1 MFDYTQAAFSKV
13 LKDFKRLR
21 TAITVFVHLFSIAYL
36 IYALATDT
44 GFLIANVA
52 LLALTASY
60 FVFFIIMETR
70 QNKTR
75 MRKRITDVYG
85 WCKRLIKLPL
95 LVIAVYGLALSKTD
109 FDPISFM
116 MTLFMIICWILEILF
131 YFVIRFLE
139 IEKNFIMDGLYKDL
153 HIEPKKIPFF
163 GEKIVNF
170 CDGFPLSD
178 NAEENYKKL
187 QPIVEQRA
195 KEREEK
201 RQAKIV
207 AKMEIKIAEK
217 QSKLEIK
224 ATIKRTKIENKQ
236 QKKAEKKAIKLAKKN
251 KNAPLLLSEADVS
264 DEVAFTEI
272 KKDK

>member
-36 IYALATDT
+36 VYALITDT

-60 FVFFIIMETR
+60 FVFFIIMETK

-75 MRKRITDVYG
+75 MRKRVTDVYG

-116 MTLFMIICWILEILF
+116 MICWILEILF

-139 IEKNFIMDGLYKDL
+139 IEKNFIMDGLYKDVHQDL
-153 HIEPKKIPFF
+153 QWAGKIPFI
-163 GEKIVNF
+163 GDKVT
-170 CDGFPLSD
+170 GFFDALPLSD
-178 NAEENYKKL
+178 NAEGHYQKL

-224 ATIKRTKIENKQ
+224 ATVKRTKIENKQ
-236 QKKAEKKAIKLAKKN
+236 QKKAEKKANKLAKKN
-251 KNAPLLLSEADVS
+251 KLLPLNDADLIEEIAV
-264 DEVAFTEI
+264 TEREN
-272 KKDK
+272 DK